1 MSASIETS
9 CARPSRRG
17 LLLRASLALG
27 VLATGACQLPG
38 SRPPPREFRVTPKTT
53 FDELPKVD
61 WSLVVARPDVSPAID
76 TTRIAVVR
84 GGLEIEYYADARWVD
99 RPGAMLQPLLVQSF
113 RNSGAIAVVADD
125 RATFRPDF
133 VLNTDLVAFQAMQ
146 QDGQAPAVRVVIA
159 ANLMQLPRRNVV
171 GATEIGRTVEAQA
184 GDLIAITEAFDDALG
199 KVVKRVVEW
208 TVTTGQGAQTS

>member
-1 MSASIETS
+1 MSASIEIPW
-9 CARPSRRG
+9 ARPSRRG
-17 LLLRASLALG
+17 LLLRAGLAFG

-61 WSLVVARPDVSPAID
+61 WSLVVARPESSPAID
-76 TTRIAVVR
+76 TARIAVVR
-84 GGLEIEYYADARWVD
+84 TGLEIEYYADARWVD
-99 RPGAMLQPLLVQSF
+99 RPAAMLQPQLVQSF
-113 RNSGAIAVVADD
+113 RNSRAIAVVADD

-146 QDGQAPAVRVVIA
+146 QEGQPTTVRVVIA

-171 GATEIGRTVEAQA
+171 GATEIGRSVDAQA
-184 GDLIAITEAFDDALG
+184 GDLIAITAAFDDALG

-208 TVTTGQGAQTS
+208 TLTTGQQALTS